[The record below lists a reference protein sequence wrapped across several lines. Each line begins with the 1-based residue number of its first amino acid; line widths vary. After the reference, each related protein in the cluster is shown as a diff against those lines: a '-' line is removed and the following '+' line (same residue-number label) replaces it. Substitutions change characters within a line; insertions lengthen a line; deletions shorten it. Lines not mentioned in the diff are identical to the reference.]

1 MVFFL
6 SPVLWLTTVFLRIW
20 VKKKDYAKLSSYENN
35 ILTYCLWTV
44 SNQFLFTG
52 VCTKQ
57 LKSNLYRTS
66 LIYSGINIINE
77 QVLKSLA
84 GLFCFKMIC
93 LFLELVHIFHFKG
106 HFLLKK
112 NPNLLHYIKIIYWF
126 LICTDVFV
134 FLQNCLPF
142 FYFYFFRKHD
152 INVHFQSASLRATWS
167 TLGFN
172 YKMLLSIG

>member
-106 HFLLKK
+106 HFFLKK
-112 NPNLLHYIKIIYWF
+112 TTQPLTLYWDNLLIPHLYQRFCVFTELLTIF
-126 LICTDVFV
+126 L
-134 FLQNCLPF
+134 
-142 FYFYFFRKHD
+142 K
-152 INVHFQSASLRATWS
+152 
-167 TLGFN
+167 
-172 YKMLLSIG
+172 